1 MNRCTPIACAAA
13 LACLMPAVQ
22 AQTAPAA
29 PEAAAS
35 APVTTLPTV
44 NISASADASAAG
56 LSKPYAGGQVAR
68 GGRAGVLG
76 TRDNM
81 ETPVSITSYTNDL
94 IQDRQAR
101 SVGEVLQNDSGVRM
115 ARGFGNFQEA
125 YFMRGFI
132 LGSDDVAY
140 NGLYSLLPRQYIATE
155 LFERVEVL
163 RGASAFLSGAVP
175 GGGGLGGT
183 INLLPK
189 RATNEPLTRVTTGIA
204 SGEQA
209 NLATDVSRRFGPDN
223 STGIRVNAAYRTGGT
238 AVDDEKAD
246 LGLAAVGLD
255 WHSRDVRLSG
265 DLGYQDNQL
274 KRTRPSVTLAGVTAL
289 PAAPDGASNFAQPWS
304 YSNERDLF
312 GTLRGEFDLT
322 PELTAWAAYGLRR
335 SDESNSLAN
344 LTVSADDGSGST
356 YRFDN
361 AREDSVDTAELGLRG
376 KLRTGPVGHE
386 WVASYSAFRLK
397 SKNAYAFDA
406 ANTLA
411 TSLYTP
417 RSYAEPA
424 WSAAAG
430 FGNNLASP
438 ALTNRTQ
445 LTSFAIGD
453 TLSLLDDQLLVTLG
467 VRRQKFDVKGYT
479 YGDRNGDG
487 GGAETGYERSRTSP
501 MLGVVYKA
509 TKQWSLYGNHI
520 EGLTPGE
527 TAPTWLTPPPLNAG
541 QSLDPYVS
549 KQNELGLKFDGGRL
563 GGSLALFTTTKPRSL
578 VNAARVFTSEG
589 EDRHRGAEL
598 NVFGEA
604 APGVKLLGGLT
615 WLDAKQR
622 TTGNAATEGKRV
634 LGVPRVQGNL
644 GTEFNVPGVEGL
656 ALDGRIV
663 HTGKS
668 FADSANTLEVPA
680 WTRLDL
686 GARWLL
692 NVQERLVSLRLRV
705 DNVTGK
711 DYWASAGGYPDNGY
725 LVVGAPRT
733 VSLSASVDF

>member
-1 MNRCTPIACAAA
+1 MNRCTPIAFAAA

-22 AQTAPAA
+22 AQTAPTA

-56 LSKPYAGGQVAR
+56 LTRPYAGGQVAR
-68 GGRAGVLG
+68 GGRAGILG

-101 SVGEVLQNDSGVRM
+101 SVGEVLQNDSGVRI

-125 YFMRGFI
+125 YFLRGF
-132 LGSDDVAY
+132 LLSSDNVAY

-163 RGASAFLSGAVP
+163 RGASAFLSGANP
-175 GGGGLGGT
+175 GGDGIGGS

-189 RATNEPLTRVTTGIA
+189 RAANQPLTRVTAGV
-204 SGEQA
+204 SGRQGTLSA
-209 NLATDVSRRFGPDN
+209 DISRRFGPDN
-223 STGIRVNAAYRTGGT
+223 ATGLRVNAIYRDGGT
-238 AVDDEKAD
+238 AIDDEKAE
-246 LGLAAVGLD
+246 LGVLSVGLD
-255 WHSRDVRLSG
+255 WHSRDVRVSG
-265 DLGYQDNQL
+265 DIGYQDNRL
-274 KRTRPSVTLAGVTAL
+274 KAPRPSVSLAGLASL
-289 PAAPDGASNFAQPWS
+289 PSAPDGTSNFAQPWS

-312 GTLRGEFDLT
+312 GTLRAEWDLGDSV
-322 PELTAWAAYGLRR
+322 TAWLAYGLRR

-344 LTVSADDGSGST
+344 PTVSALDGTASA

-361 AREDSVDTAELGLRG
+361 AREDHVDTGELGLRG

-386 WVASYSAFRLK
+386 WVASYSAFRLD
-397 SKNAYAFDA
+397 SRNAYRFDYL
-406 ANTLA
+406 NPFA
-411 TSLYTP
+411 TNLYAP
-417 RSYAEPA
+417 VSHPEPA
-424 WSAAAG
+424 FSAGAG
-430 FGNNLASP
+430 FGGTLGSP
-438 ALTNRTQ
+438 ITTGLTNLRSIA
-445 LTSFAIGD
+445 LGD
-453 TLSLLDDQLLVTLG
+453 TVSLLDDRLLVTVGGRHQTIDTNSYDYNTG
-467 VRRQKFDVKGYT
+467 VENASYV
-479 YGDRNGDG
+479 
-487 GGAETGYERSRTSP
+487 RSRLSP
-501 MLGVVYKA
+501 MLGVVAKA
-509 TKQWSLYGNHI
+509 GPGLSFYGNYV
-520 EGLTPGE
+520 EGLSKGD
-527 TAPTWLTPPPLNAG
+527 TAPSFDPDPSQLPLNAG

-549 KQNELGLKFDGGRL
+549 RQKEIGVKFDGGRL
-563 GGSLALFTTTKPRSL
+563 GGSLALFSTTKPRSL
-578 VNAARVFTSEG
+578 TNTARVFTSEG

-622 TTGNAATEGKRV
+622 STGNAATDGKRT
-634 LGVPRVQGNL
+634 LGVPRVQANL
-644 GTEFNVPGVEGL
+644 GSEFNVPGVDGL
-656 ALDGRIV
+656 ALDGRV
-663 HTGKS
+663 VYTGS
-668 FADSANTLEVPA
+668 SYADSANTLELPS

-686 GARWLL
+686 GARWIVDL
-692 NVQERLVSLRLRV
+692 QQRLVTLRLRV

-711 DYWASAGGYPDNGY
+711 DYWASAGGYPNSGY